1 MAGATG
7 LEPATSGST
16 VRSSNQ
22 LSYAPTSERL
32 PKVERYSNHTMG
44 SSQVK
49 SKKKIRIGIV
59 SLGCPKTLVDSEIV
73 LGTLGES
80 RVAVVRRVEESDVVL
95 LNTCG
100 FIRDAKDESI
110 DYILGLLEQKK
121 RGRLRAVI
129 VMGCLVQRY
138 AAELQKNFPEVDAFL
153 GSGDYDQLTR
163 VLKSVL
169 DGKRST
175 VTGHL
180 GYLGKSDEKRV
191 PLTPKFFRY
200 LKISEG
206 CNHTCSFCVIP
217 QIRGR
222 FRSRTVADV
231 EKEAKLL
238 VQKGAKE
245 IILIGQDITRFGYD
259 YAQKPMLSELL
270 EVLERIDGL
279 GWIRL
284 LYAYPNSVS
293 DSLIRKIAESRK
305 ICHYLDLP
313 LQHISDNILTAM
325 GRGFNRE
332 KTRELIRKLRCDIPD
347 LTLRTSFIVGF
358 PGETE
363 KDFQALLDFVSWA
376 QFERVGVFKYSQEEG
391 TRAAKMRSQVPE
403 KVKERR
409 YHELMILQRGIAE
422 GISKKQVGREMEVLI
437 EEKTVSNTW
446 KGRTMMDAPE
456 IDPHVIVMSTRA
468 LRKGTFYPVRITGA
482 KGYDLL
488 GKI

>member
-44 SSQVK
+44 SSQAK

-73 LGTLGES
+73 LGALGES
-80 RVAVVRRVEESDVVL
+80 RFAVVRRVEESDVVL

-121 RGRLRAVI
+121 LGRLRAVI
-129 VMGCLVQRY
+129 VMGCFVQRY
-138 AAELQKNFPEVDAFL
+138 AADLQKNFPEVDAFL

-169 DGKRST
+169 NGKRSM
-175 VTGHL
+175 VTEHL
-180 GYLGKSDEKRV
+180 GYLGESHKKRV
-191 PLTPKFFRY
+191 ALTPKFSRY

-222 FRSRTVADV
+222 FRSRTIADV

-245 IILIGQDITRFGYD
+245 IILIGQDITQFGCD
-259 YAQKPMLSELL
+259 YAKKPMLSELL

-293 DSLIRKIAESRK
+293 DSLIHKIAESRK

-325 GRGFNRE
+325 RRGFNRQ
-332 KTRELIRKLRCDIPD
+332 KTRELIQKLRREIPD

-363 KDFQALLDFVSWA
+363 KDFQELLDFVSWA
-376 QFERVGVFKYSQEEG
+376 RFERVGVFKYSQEEG
-391 TRAAKMRSQVPE
+391 TLAAKMRSQVPE

-409 YHELMILQRGIAE
+409 YHELMLLQRGIAE
-422 GISKKQVGREMEVLI
+422 GISKKQVGREMKVLI

-446 KGRTMMDAPE
+446 KGRTAMDAPE
-456 IDPHVIVMSTRA
+456 IDPYVIVVSARA

>member
-49 SKKKIRIGIV
+49 SKKKVRVGMV
-59 SLGCPKTLVDSEIV
+59 SLGCPKALVDSEIV
-73 LGTLGES
+73 LGALGES
-80 RVAVVRRVEESDVVL
+80 RVAIARRVEESDVVL

-100 FIRDAKDESI
+100 FIRDAKNESI
-110 DYILGLLEQKK
+110 DYILGLIEQKK

-169 DGKRST
+169 AGKRLT
-175 VTGHL
+175 VTEHL
-180 GYLGKSDEKRV
+180 GYLGKSDEARLT
-191 PLTPKFFRY
+191 LTPKFSRY

-206 CNHTCSFCVIP
+206 CNHTCSFCAIP

-222 FRSRTVADV
+222 FRSRTIADV

-238 VQKGAKE
+238 VQEGAKE
-245 IILIGQDITRFGYD
+245 IILIGQDTTQFGCD

-279 GWIRL
+279 DWIRL

-293 DSLIRKIAESRK
+293 DALIRRIAESRK

-313 LQHISDNILTAM
+313 LQHISDNILAAM
-325 GRGFNRE
+325 RRGFNRQ
-332 KTRELIRKLRCDIPD
+332 KTRELIRKLRSDIPD

-363 KDFQALLDFVSWA
+363 KDFQDLLEFVSWA
-376 QFERVGVFKYSQEEG
+376 RFERLGVFKYSREEG
-391 TRAAKMRSQVPE
+391 TRAAKMRPQVPE

-409 YHELMILQRGIAE
+409 YHELMTLQRGIAE
-422 GISKKQVGREMEVLI
+422 EVSKRQVGREMNVLI
-437 EEKTVSNTW
+437 EEKMVPDTW
-446 KGRTMMDAPE
+446 KGRTVMDAPE
-456 IDPHVIVMSTRA
+456 IDPHVIVMSSLA